1 MPGGDPSLLTGLH
14 PLISCLSSLTAFFF
28 LSFSPLF
35 HLLFPRPCGCIY
47 IGKQQQQLCL
57 KSWSDICKSRQEEG
71 WEYETRLGIRN
82 IQMVNKSLILNSAWR
97 IVANPEE
104 QVSQVLKG
112 KYFPNTS
119 FWNASINTAKSV
131 FWSSILKLRKTLKKY
146 VTWQLAEGKISI
158 WSQPWCNLDGDIHG
172 YIKLDLK

>member
-1 MPGGDPSLLTGLH
+1 
-14 PLISCLSSLTAFFF
+14 
-28 LSFSPLF
+28 
-35 HLLFPRPCGCIY
+35 
-47 IGKQQQQLCL
+47 
-57 KSWSDICKSRQEEG
+57 
-71 WEYETRLGIRN
+71 
-82 IQMVNKSLILNSAWR
+82 MVNKSLILNSAWR

-146 VTWQLAEGKISI
+146 VTWQLAECKISI

-172 YIKLDLK
+172 YIKLDFVHNLMPAIVADLWTTWKTWDNQKRNNLFEYRAVNKILQVPSSRIMRRTCFVGNSLQMGYVTRKVHTKKYIKGKCSPAHR